1 MPKGIGDIPDPVGG
15 GGGDFIRRVKLAD
28 DKESCRIRFITD
40 GDEVFWDFFHRL
52 MKKGSFAGFQIC
64 VNEALGQVCDICDE
78 GGDPAK
84 KSKQIFLWVWEIE
97 HDYIEEPKSG
107 DYEEVKVG
115 RRTVYRADV
124 NEVRLMQYSTA
135 HKSGINRQFDRLG
148 TLLDHDF
155 EWVRDGERGT
165 TRPTY
170 MLEALEK
177 CKPPKGMDE
186 AAEGLPDL
194 EDVALGKVQSL
205 GDEEEEEK
213 PRRRARRGDASEG
226 KRRAKRASRDDDEKE
241 EGGGDGED
249 LW

>member
-1 MPKGIGDIPDPVGG
+1 MGRGISSIPDPAS

-52 MKKGSFAGFQIC
+52 MKRGKFAGFQIC

-78 GGDPAK
+78 GGEDAK
-84 KSKQIFLWVWEIE
+84 KSKQVFLWVWEID
-97 HDYIEEPKSG
+97 HDFVEEPRGG
-107 DYEEVKVG
+107 DYAGVKVG

-124 NEVRLMQYSTA
+124 GEVRLMQYSTA

-148 TLLDHDF
+148 TLLDHEF

-177 CKPPKGMDE
+177 CKAPKEMLE
-186 AAEGLPDL
+186 AAEDLPDL

-205 GDEEEEEK
+205 GDEEEEK
-213 PRRRARRGDASEG
+213 PRRGPKRGEASEG
-226 KRRAKRASRDDDEKE
+226 KRGAKRASGDEEE
-241 EGGGDGED
+241 EGDGGAED